1 MLFEAIVFSFSN
13 STVTITS
20 KGGEKKRVMVA
31 GIDDFG
37 FLKVRS
43 DDGAIISVQ
52 PDGNTFDM
60 LEGLISP
67 KAF

>member
-1 MLFEAIVFSFSN
+1 M
-13 STVTITS
+13 VTITS
-20 KGGEKKRVMVA
+20 KEGEKKKARVV
-31 GIDDFG
+31 GIDEFG

-43 DDGAIISVQ
+43 DEGAITSVQ

>member
-1 MLFEAIVFSFSN
+1 MKIV
-13 STVTITS
+13 
-20 KGGEKKRVMVA
+20 

-43 DDGAIISVQ
+43 AEGQISTIH

-60 LEGLISP
+60 LKGLISR
-67 KAF
+67 KTF